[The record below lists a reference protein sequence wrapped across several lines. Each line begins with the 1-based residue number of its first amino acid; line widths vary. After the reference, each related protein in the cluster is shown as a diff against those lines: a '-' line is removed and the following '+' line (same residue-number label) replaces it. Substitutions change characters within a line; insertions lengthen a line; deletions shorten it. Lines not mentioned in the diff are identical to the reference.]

1 MRWSARVTARAAF
14 LVDRGQI
21 ELRAESVPAA
31 PPGGMVVRV
40 RAALTDGT
48 DVKAYRRGH
57 PLMPFPSRFGH
68 EFAGDVTAI
77 GGGVTTFAVGD
88 AVMSVHSAPCGECFW
103 CVRGEEELCESVMS
117 TKILGAYAD
126 YIEVPKH
133 ILQRNAFHKPADVS
147 YAEAAFLEPLSCVV
161 HACDQLMPLLNATV
175 APPQVAVIGDGGFGI
190 LHAQVLQARG
200 AQPLLLGHREE
211 RMAIARSLG
220 IATAA
225 VHGRSLLEV
234 VRDHTDGRGADALVE
249 CTGDAAVWEQ
259 APGLV
264 RRGGV
269 VSLFGGLPSDARVS
283 FVAARLH
290 YDEIKLISPFHF
302 TPRSVRAAYDML
314 VQRTISVLP
323 LISQTFSLDR
333 IADAFVR
340 LDRGEGIKF
349 AIEP

>member
-1 MRWSARVTARAAF
+1 VTARAAF

-21 ELRAESVPAA
+21 ELRVEPMPVP

-48 DVKAYRRGH
+48 DIKAYRRGH

-77 GGGVTTFAVGD
+77 GEGVSTFAAGD
-88 AVMSVHSAPCGECFW
+88 PVMSVHSAPCGECFW
-103 CVRGEEELCESVMS
+103 CVRGQEELCESVMS

-126 YIEVPKH
+126 FIEIPEH
-133 ILQRNAFHKPADVS
+133 IVQRNAFHKPPDIS

-161 HACDQLMPLLNATV
+161 HACDQLAPLLNAAA
-175 APPQVAVIGDGGFGI
+175 APPQVVVVGDGGFGI

-200 AQPLLLGHREE
+200 ARPLLLGHREA
-211 RMAIARSLG
+211 RMAVARSLG

-225 VHGRSLLEV
+225 VHERPLLEV

-249 CTGDAAVWEQ
+249 CTGDAAVWEL
-259 APGLV
+259 APQLV

-269 VSLFGGLPSDARVS
+269 VSFFGGLAADARVS
-283 FVAARLH
+283 FMAARLH

-302 TPRSVRAAYDML
+302 TPRAVRTAYEML